1 MPRMHWLTTL
11 FGGRRGDALTPAQR
25 ARLDAWR
32 ALPAVDLDAPHRQV
46 RYVVVDL
53 ETSGLDPQQDSLISI
68 GAVAV
73 DRGAIQTMDA
83 FEVVLRQDEVS
94 DRENILIHGI
104 GASAQ
109 REGIEPAEGLLQF
122 LEYAGKAPL
131 VAYHAFFDQGML
143 DRANK
148 TVLGFRPDFVWHDLA
163 WLMPELCG
171 DRIAGIVGLDHW
183 LAEFKID
190 NYQRHNAVSDCL
202 ATAQLLQIAI
212 CRASAVGLES
222 PRQLL
227 RAEKARRG
235 LRRSS

>member
-1 MPRMHWLTTL
+1 MNWLRTL
-11 FGGRRGDALTPAQR
+11 FGGPAGNTLSPAQQ
-25 ARLDAWR
+25 ARLAAWR
-32 ALPAVDLDAPHRQV
+32 ALPPVDLEAPHQQQ

-53 ETSGLDPQQDSLISI
+53 ETSGLDQRQDRLISL

-73 DRGAIQTMDA
+73 DCGAIQMTDA

-94 DRENILIHGI
+94 DSANILIHGI

-109 REGIEPAEGLLQF
+109 RDGVEPADGLLQF

-131 VAYHAFFDQGML
+131 VAYHAFFDQGMI

-148 TVLGFRPDFVWHDLA
+148 AVLGCRPEFVWLDLA
-163 WLMPELCG
+163 WLLPELFSE
-171 DRIAGIVGLDHW
+171 RIDGIVGLDSW
-183 LAEFKID
+183 LSQFRID

-202 ATAQLLQIAI
+202 ATAQLLQIAMS
-212 CRASAVGLES
+212 RAATAGLDS

-235 LRRSS
+235 LRRS